1 MVLSSGGGR
10 EPPRRG
16 GPAKGFH
23 GGIQGVFG
31 EPGLPPPDRGPG
43 SGGGTMGLRI
53 EDVMDR
59 DLVVMDRERT
69 VAEATREMVRV
80 HHGFALVTQGG
91 APWGIVTEWDLL
103 SKVLGSGRD
112 PATVRLGE
120 VATTPLLTCSTETP
134 LAEVIQT
141 MAEKGVRRMLVVDSK
156 GQVQGALTSRAV
168 LHLFR
173 PYLDEITREIAGFA
187 SSL

>member
-1 MVLSSGGGR
+1 
-10 EPPRRG
+10 
-16 GPAKGFH
+16 
-23 GGIQGVFG
+23 
-31 EPGLPPPDRGPG
+31 
-43 SGGGTMGLRI
+43 MGWRI

-59 DLVVMDRERT
+59 DLVSMDSERT
-69 VAEATREMVRV
+69 VIEAVKEMVRV
-80 HHGFALVTQGG
+80 HHGFALVTRGG
-91 APWGIVTEWDLL
+91 VPWGVVTEWDLL
-103 SKVLGSGRD
+103 SRVVGPGRD
-112 PATVRLGE
+112 PAAVRLGE
-120 VATTPLLTCSTETP
+120 VATTPLLTCRTDTP

-141 MAEKGVRRMLVVDSK
+141 MAEKGVRRMLVIDAK